1 MMIADYHMHT
11 YYSDDSQ
18 YKMEEAVKK
27 AIELGLNEI
36 CFTDHVDYGI
46 KLEHEDYMR
55 LNEEERKNR
64 VANVDYKHY
73 FEEIHQLQVKYKDR
87 ITIKQGM
94 EFGIQTHTIPAFQTL
109 FNRYDFDFII
119 LSCHQ
124 VEDKEFWTQDFQKG
138 RSQQVYNERYYEEI
152 LNVIK
157 VYKDYSV
164 LGHLDLL
171 KRYDLKGEY
180 PFEKTKEIITE
191 ILKIVIA
198 DKKGIEINTSSFYYG
213 LNDLMP
219 SKNILKLYH
228 DLGGTILTIGSDSHK
243 EEQVGAHIEEIHEEL
258 KKIGFKQI
266 CTFDKMKPIFH
277 DL

>member
-18 YKMEEAVKK
+18 YEMEKAVKK
-27 AIELGLNEI
+27 AIDLGLNEI

-46 KLEHEDYMR
+46 KLEYEDYMC

-64 VANVDYKHY
+64 VANVDYEHY

-109 FNRYDFDFII
+109 FDRYDFDFII

-171 KRYDLKGEY
+171 KRYDLEGEY

-198 DKKGIEINTSSFYYG
+198 DNKGIEINTSSFYYG
-213 LNDLMP
+213 LKDLMP
-219 SKNILKLYH
+219 SKSILKLYYE
-228 DLGGTILTIGSDSHK
+228 LGGTILTIGSDSHK
-243 EEQVGAHIEEIHEEL
+243 EEQVGAHIEEIQKEL
-258 KKIGFKQI
+258 KEIGFKQI

>member
-18 YKMEEAVKK
+18 YEMEKAVKK

-64 VANVDYKHY
+64 VANVDYEHY

-94 EFGIQTHTIPAFQTL
+94 ELGIQTHTIPAFQTL

>member
-18 YKMEEAVKK
+18 YEMEEAVKK
-27 AIELGLNEI
+27 AISLGLHEI

-46 KLEHEDYMR
+46 KLEHDDYMR
-55 LNEEERKNR
+55 LSDEERKNK
-64 VANVDYKHY
+64 VANVDYEHY
-73 FEEIHQLQVKYKDR
+73 FEEIHHLQEKYKDQ

-94 EFGIQTHTIPAFQTL
+94 EFGIQTHTIPAFSTL
-109 FNRYDFDFII
+109 FNAYDFDFII

-138 RSQQVYNERYYEEI
+138 RSQQDYNERYYQEI

-171 KRYDLKGEY
+171 KRYDLEGEY
-180 PFEKTKEIITE
+180 PFEKTKDIITK
-191 ILKIVIA
+191 ILKIVIE
-198 DKKGIEINTSSFYYG
+198 DGKGIEINTSSFYYG
-213 LNDLMP
+213 LKDLMP
-219 SKNILKLYH
+219 SKNILKLYYE
-228 DLGGTILTIGSDSHK
+228 LGGTILTIGSDSHK
-243 EEQVGAHIEEIHEEL
+243 EEQVGAHIKEIQEEL

>member
-18 YKMEEAVKK
+18 YEMEKAVKK

-55 LNEEERKNR
+55 LNEEERKNWI
-64 VANVDYKHY
+64 ANVDYKHY

-266 CTFDKMKPIFH
+266 CTFDKMKPIFY

>member
-138 RSQQVYNERYYEEI
+138 RSQQIYNERYYEEI

>member
-18 YKMEEAVKK
+18 YEMEKAVKK

-46 KLEHEDYMR
+46 KLEHEDYIR

-64 VANVDYKHY
+64 VANVDYTRY
-73 FEEIHQLQVKYKDR
+73 FEEIRQLQIKYKDR

-109 FNRYDFDFII
+109 FDRYDFDFII

-138 RSQQVYNERYYEEI
+138 RSQQAYNERYYEEI

-171 KRYDLKGEY
+171 KRYDLEGEY
-180 PFEKTKEIITE
+180 PFEKTKDIITE

-213 LNDLMP
+213 LKDLMP

-243 EEQVGAHIEEIHEEL
+243 EDQVGAHIEEIQEEL
-258 KKIGFKQI
+258 KKIGFKHI

-277 DL
+277 EL

>member
-1 MMIADYHMHT
+1 MLADYHMHT

-18 YKMEEAVKK
+18 YQMEEAVKK
-27 AIELGLNEI
+27 AISLGLEEI

-46 KLEHEDYMR
+46 KLEYEDYMK
-55 LNEEERKNR
+55 LSEEERKHC
-64 VANVDYKHY
+64 VANVDYENY
-73 FEEIHQLQVKYKDR
+73 FKEIAYLKEKYKDQ

-94 EFGIQTHTIPAFQTL
+94 EFGMQMHTIDAFQSL
-109 FNRYDFDFII
+109 YNRYYFDFII

-138 RSQQVYNERYYEEI
+138 RSQKEYNERYYQEI
-152 LNVIK
+152 LDMIK
-157 VYKDYSV
+157 VYKNYSV

-171 KRYDLKGEY
+171 KRYDLEGEY
-180 PFEKTKEIITE
+180 PFDKTKDLVTE
-191 ILKIVIA
+191 ILKIVIE
-198 DKKGIEINTSSFYYG
+198 DGKGIEINTSSFYYG

-219 SKNILKLYH
+219 SRNILKLYH
-228 DLGGTILTIGSDSHK
+228 DLGGTILTIGSDTHK
-243 EEQVGAHIEEIHEEL
+243 EEHVGAHIQEIHEEL

-266 CTFDKMKPIFH
+266 CSFDKMKPIFH

>member
-1 MMIADYHMHT
+1 MIADYHMHT

-18 YKMEEAVKK
+18 YEMEAAVKK
-27 AIELGLNEI
+27 AIDLGLNEI

-64 VANVDYKHY
+64 VANVDYARY
-73 FEEIHQLQVKYKDR
+73 FEEIRQLQVKYKDR

-109 FNRYDFDFII
+109 FDRYDFDFII

-171 KRYDLKGEY
+171 KRYDLVGEY
-180 PFEKTKEIITE
+180 PFEKTKDIITE

-213 LNDLMP
+213 LKDLMP

-228 DLGGTILTIGSDSHK
+228 ELGGTILTIGSDSHK
-243 EEQVGAHIEEIHEEL
+243 EDQVGAHIEEIQEEL
-258 KKIGFKQI
+258 KKIGFKHI

>member
-18 YKMEEAVKK
+18 YEMEKAVKK

-64 VANVDYKHY
+64 VANVDYEHY

-198 DKKGIEINTSSFYYG
+198 NKKGIEINTSSFYYG

>member
-1 MMIADYHMHT
+1 MIADYHMHT

-18 YKMEEAVKK
+18 YEMEKAVKK

-46 KLEHEDYMR
+46 KLEHEDYIR

-64 VANVDYKHY
+64 VANVDYTRY
-73 FEEIHQLQVKYKDR
+73 FEEIRQLQIKYKDR

-109 FNRYDFDFII
+109 FDRYDFDFII

-138 RSQQVYNERYYEEI
+138 RSQQAYNERYYEEI

-171 KRYDLKGEY
+171 KRYDLEGEY
-180 PFEKTKEIITE
+180 PFEKTKDIITE

-213 LNDLMP
+213 LKDLMP

-243 EEQVGAHIEEIHEEL
+243 EDQVGAHIEEIQEEL
-258 KKIGFKQI
+258 KKIGFKHI

-277 DL
+277 EL

>member
-55 LNEEERKNR
+55 LNEEERRNW
-64 VANVDYKHY
+64 VANVDYEHY

-94 EFGIQTHTIPAFQTL
+94 EFGIQTHTIPAFQSL

>member
-18 YKMEEAVKK
+18 YEMEKAVKK
-27 AIELGLNEI
+27 AIDLGLNEI

-64 VANVDYKHY
+64 VANVDYTRY
-73 FEEIHQLQVKYKDR
+73 FEEIRQLQIKYKDR

-109 FNRYDFDFII
+109 FDRYDFDFII

-138 RSQQVYNERYYEEI
+138 RSQQAYNERYYEEI

-171 KRYDLKGEY
+171 KRYDLEGEY
-180 PFEKTKEIITE
+180 PFEKTKDIITE

-213 LNDLMP
+213 LKDLMP

-243 EEQVGAHIEEIHEEL
+243 EDQVGAHIEEIQEEL
-258 KKIGFKQI
+258 KKIGFKHI

-277 DL
+277 EL

>member
-55 LNEEERKNR
+55 LNEEERKNW

-109 FNRYDFDFII
+109 FDRYDFDFII

>member
-1 MMIADYHMHT
+1 MIADYHMHT

-18 YKMEEAVKK
+18 YEMEKAVKK
-27 AIELGLNEI
+27 AIDLGLNEI

-46 KLEHEDYMR
+46 KLEHEDYIR

-64 VANVDYKHY
+64 VANVDYARY
-73 FEEIHQLQVKYKDR
+73 FEEIRQLQIKYKDR

-109 FNRYDFDFII
+109 FDRYDFDFII

-138 RSQQVYNERYYEEI
+138 RSQQAYNERYYEEI

-171 KRYDLKGEY
+171 KRYDLEGEY
-180 PFEKTKEIITE
+180 PFEKTKDIITE

-213 LNDLMP
+213 LKDLMP

-243 EEQVGAHIEEIHEEL
+243 EDQVGAHIEEIQEEL
-258 KKIGFKQI
+258 KKIGFKHI

-277 DL
+277 EL

>member
-18 YKMEEAVKK
+18 YEMEKAVKK

-64 VANVDYKHY
+64 VANVDYPRY
-73 FEEIHQLQVKYKDR
+73 FEELHQLQVKYKDQ
-87 ITIKQGM
+87 IIIKQGM

-109 FNRYDFDFII
+109 FDRYDFDFII

-138 RSQQVYNERYYEEI
+138 RSQQTYNERYYEEI

-171 KRYDLKGEY
+171 KRYDLEGEY

-213 LNDLMP
+213 LKDLMP
-219 SKNILKLYH
+219 SRNILKLYH
-228 DLGGTILTIGSDSHK
+228 ELGGTILTIGSDSHK
-243 EEQVGAHIEEIHEEL
+243 EEQVGAHIEEIQEEL

>member
-55 LNEEERKNR
+55 LNEEERRNW

-138 RSQQVYNERYYEEI
+138 RSQQIYNERYYEEI

>member
-18 YKMEEAVKK
+18 YEMEKAVKK
-27 AIELGLNEI
+27 AIDLGLNEI

-46 KLEHEDYMR
+46 KLEHEDYIR

-64 VANVDYKHY
+64 VANVDYARY
-73 FEEIHQLQVKYKDR
+73 FEEIRQLQIKYKDR

-109 FNRYDFDFII
+109 FDRYDFDFII

-138 RSQQVYNERYYEEI
+138 RSQQAYNERYYEEI

-171 KRYDLKGEY
+171 KRYDLEGEY
-180 PFEKTKEIITE
+180 PFEKTKDIITE

-213 LNDLMP
+213 LKDLMP

-243 EEQVGAHIEEIHEEL
+243 EDQVGAHIEEIQEEL
-258 KKIGFKQI
+258 KKIGFKHI

-277 DL
+277 EL